1 MLSFLGGDKLILS
14 LEEAK
19 NILKIKDDSQ
29 DFELELKL
37 KALETMI
44 RNKTNNKF
52 LDTRV
57 RVNKILVFNEGNTIT
72 GVNFKVLGFRVGNTI
87 DIDDSIQNN
96 GFYTIED
103 LSETYIKVKEDI
115 QEEECNCL
123 ITKVNYPY
131 DIKLGVIKLLQYDN
145 KMADKIGIKQ
155 ETIARVSTTYFDMG
169 SNESVEGYPS
179 ALLKFIDKYKKLRW

>member
-1 MLSFLGGDKLILS
+1 MIIS
-14 LEEAK
+14 LEEVK
-19 NILKIKDDSQ
+19 KILGVNDTTKDY
-29 DFELELKL
+29 ELTLKL
-37 KALETMI
+37 NALETMI

-57 RVNKILVFNEGNTIT
+57 RVNKNLIFNDGNTIT
-72 GVNFKVLGFRVGNTI
+72 GANFKALGFREGNTI

-96 GFYTIED
+96 GVYEVTEV
-103 LSETYIKVKEDI
+103 SETYIKVKEDI

-123 ITKVNYPY
+123 ITKVNYPS

-155 ETIARVSTTYFDMG
+155 ETIARASTTYFDMG
-169 SNESVEGYPS
+169 NDESVEGYPA
-179 ALLKFIDKYKKLRW
+179 ALLKFLDKYKKLRWS

>member
-1 MLSFLGGDKLILS
+1 MILS

-19 NILKIKDDSQ
+19 KILKIKDDSQ
-29 DFELELKL
+29 NFELELKL

-52 LDTRV
+52 LDSRV
-57 RVNKILVFNEGNTIT
+57 RVSNHLFFNEANTIT
-72 GVNFKVLGFRVGNTI
+72 GVNFKALGFRKGNTI

-96 GFYTIED
+96 GVYEV
-103 LSETYIKVKEDI
+103 LEVSETYIKVKEDI

-123 ITKVNYPY
+123 ITKINYPS

-155 ETIARVSTTYFDMG
+155 ETIARVSTTYFDMN
-169 SNESVEGYPS
+169 SNESVEGYPA
-179 ALLKFIDKYKKLRW
+179 ALLKFLDKYKKLRWS

>member
-1 MLSFLGGDKLILS
+1 MILY

-19 NILKIKDDSQ
+19 KLLKIKDDSQ

-57 RVNKILVFNEGNTIT
+57 RASKHLFFNDGNTIT
-72 GVNFKVLGFRVGNTI
+72 GANFKSLGFRNGNTI

-96 GFYTIED
+96 GIYEV
-103 LSETYIKVKEDI
+103 LEVSETYIKVKEDI

-123 ITKVNYPY
+123 ITKVLYPA
-131 DIKLGVIKLLQYDN
+131 DIKLGVIKILQYDN
-145 KMADKIGIKQ
+145 KMADKIGIKK
-155 ETIARVSTTYFDMG
+155 ETIARMSTEYFDMG
-169 SNESVEGYPS
+169 NDESVEGYPV
-179 ALLKFIDKYKKLRW
+179 ALLKFLDKYKKLRWS

>member
-1 MLSFLGGDKLILS
+1 MILY

-19 NILKIKDDSQ
+19 KLLKIKDDSQ

-52 LDTRV
+52 LDTTV
-57 RVNKILVFNEGNTIT
+57 RASKKLLFNDGNTIT
-72 GVNFKVLGFRVGNTI
+72 GANFNDLGFRVGNTI

-96 GFYTIED
+96 GVYEV
-103 LSETYIKVKEDI
+103 LEVSETYMKVKEDI

-123 ITKVNYPY
+123 ITKVNYPS

-145 KMADKIGIKQ
+145 KMADKIGIKK
-155 ETIARVSTTYFDMG
+155 ETIARMSTEYFDMG
-169 SNESVEGYPS
+169 NDESVEGYPA
-179 ALLKFIDKYKKLRW
+179 ALLKFLDKYKKLRWS

>member
-1 MLSFLGGDKLILS
+1 MILS

-19 NILKIKDDSQ
+19 NILKIKDVSQ

-37 KALETMI
+37 NALETMI
-44 RNKTNNKF
+44 RNRTNNKF

-57 RVNKILVFNEGNTIT
+57 RMNGHLIFNDGNTIT
-72 GVNFKVLGFRVGNTI
+72 GANFEDLGFRVGNTI

-96 GFYTIED
+96 GVYTITGV
-103 LSETYIKVKEDI
+103 SETYIKVKEEL

-123 ITKVNYPY
+123 ITKVVYPS

-145 KMADKIGIKQ
+145 KMADKISG
-155 ETIARVSTTYFDMG
+155 TSLF
-169 SNESVEGYPS
+169 
-179 ALLKFIDKYKKLRW
+179 

>member
-1 MLSFLGGDKLILS
+1 MIIS

-19 NILKIKDDSQ
+19 KILKIKDDSQ
-29 DFELELKL
+29 DFELQMKL
-37 KALETMI
+37 ESLETMI

-57 RVNKILVFNEGNTIT
+57 RANKHLLFNTGNTIT
-72 GVNFKVLGFRVGNTI
+72 GANFKALGFREGNTI

-96 GFYTIED
+96 GVYTVEEVT
-103 LSETYIKVKEDI
+103 ETYIKVKEDI

-123 ITKVNYPY
+123 ITKVLYPS
-131 DIKLGVIKLLQYDN
+131 DIKLGVIKLLQYDD

-169 SNESVEGYPS
+169 SNESVEGYPA
-179 ALLKFIDKYKKLRW
+179 ALLKFLDKYKKLRWS

>member
-1 MLSFLGGDKLILS
+1 MIIP

-19 NILKIKDDSQ
+19 KLLKVKDDSQ
-29 DFELELKL
+29 DYELQMKIE
-37 KALETMI
+37 ALESMV

-52 LDTRV
+52 LDIRV
-57 RVNKILVFNEGNTIT
+57 RVNTNLIFNIGNTIT
-72 GVNFKVLGFRVGNTI
+72 GANFKALGFREGNTI

-96 GFYTIED
+96 GVYDILEV
-103 LSETYIKVKEDI
+103 SETYIKISQDI
-115 QEEECNCL
+115 QEEDCNCL
-123 ITKVNYPY
+123 ITKVMYPS

-145 KMADKIGIKQ
+145 KMSDKIGIKQ

-179 ALLKFIDKYKKLRW
+179 ALLKFLDKYKKLRWS

>member
-1 MLSFLGGDKLILS
+1 MIIS
-14 LEEAK
+14 LEEVK
-19 NILKIKDDSQ
+19 KILGVNDTTKDY
-29 DFELELKL
+29 ELTLKL
-37 KALETMI
+37 NALETMI

-57 RVNKILVFNEGNTIT
+57 RVNKNLIFNDGNTIT
-72 GVNFKVLGFRVGNTI
+72 GANFKALGFREGNTI

-96 GFYTIED
+96 GVYEV
-103 LSETYIKVKEDI
+103 LEVSETYMKVKENI

-123 ITKVNYPY
+123 ITKVVYPS

-145 KMADKIGIKQ
+145 KMADKIGIKS

-169 SNESVEGYPS
+169 SNESVEGYPAS
-179 ALLKFIDKYKKLRW
+179 LLKFLNKYKKLRWS

>member
-1 MLSFLGGDKLILS
+1 MIIS

-19 NILKIKDDSQ
+19 KLLGINDTTKDY
-29 DFELELKL
+29 ELTFKL
-37 KALETMI
+37 NAIETMI

-57 RVNKILVFNEGNTIT
+57 RVSKNLIFNTGNTIT
-72 GVNFKVLGFRVGNTI
+72 GANFKALGFRGDNTI

-96 GFYTIED
+96 GVYEV
-103 LSETYIKVKEDI
+103 LEVSETHIKVKEDI

-123 ITKVNYPY
+123 ITKVVYPS

-145 KMADKIGIKQ
+145 KMGDKIGVKQ
-155 ETIARVSTTYFDMG
+155 ETIARVSTTYYDVNN
-169 SNESVEGYPS
+169 SESIEGYPA
-179 ALLKFIDKYKKLRW
+179 ALLKFLDKYKKLRWS